1 MCKDIIELI
10 KKYKLEE
17 FIKFVIVGLIATGIN
32 YIVYLIFHKLVNIN
46 IAYTLGYI
54 ISFCFNLIAS
64 HLFTFKKKVN
74 SKSSFRFLLAHLTNY
89 LIQIALLNLFTLI
102 NVPDNLAPIPVYIIA
117 IPINFLTVRFAI
129 KFNK

>member
-1 MCKDIIELI
+1 MYKDIIELI